1 MSCHVSRT
9 AGPPDK
15 RPITPA
21 ARVGV
26 TSAGRRRRT
35 FCAVVVGA
43 LLAGLPATVTRGEPE
58 AFLLIRRAR
67 PVQHVGRIQIREG
80 ALLYQDPAYGWRSLD
95 LETCVAI
102 FDPQA
107 AAAKAAHKGVLRLA
121 DGQQFPG
128 EALSGA
134 EPADDVLVWNHAWLG
149 RMEIGL
155 DQIESVVFARG
166 APLGSSNRADVLLLA
181 NGDRL
186 EGFVTA
192 LGDPVGIE
200 VRTSGGWQVLQIP
213 LDRVASVRLATGPKP
228 PVGWR
233 LWLTDGTVID
243 APGALLDQEGLV
255 HVIGPR
261 FGPEQEP
268 DAVRLAEV
276 AAILFDPEA
285 MRALAALAPTR
296 VTGPPTRYL
305 VPAPEVLDEWAA
317 LGLARIELRGPLT
330 VQYTL
335 PAGRWLFTAT
345 VELPAQARA
354 WGDCELVIRDGRN
367 EVARKRLNSKQ
378 PTATLAVSL
387 NSRELTIE
395 VTEGANGPIHDHV
408 VLRRAM
414 LLRSD

>member
-1 MSCHVSRT
+1 M
-9 AGPPDK
+9 
-15 RPITPA
+15 
-21 ARVGV
+21 
-26 TSAGRRRRT
+26 
-35 FCAVVVGA
+35 
-43 LLAGLPATVTRGEPE
+43 LAGIPATVARGEPE
-58 AFLLIRRAR
+58 AFVLIRRDR
-67 PVQHVGRIQIREG
+67 QVQHVGRIQIGEG
-80 ALLYQDPAYGWRSLD
+80 ALLYQDPAYGWRSVD

-107 AAAKAAHKGVLRLA
+107 APGGAAQKGVLRLA

-134 EPADDVLVWNHAWLG
+134 EPADNVLVWNHAWLG

-166 APLGSSNRADVLLLA
+166 APLGSSNRGDVLLLA

-200 VRTSGGWQVLQIP
+200 VRTNGAGQVLQVP

-233 LWLTDGTVID
+233 LWLTDGTVLD
-243 APGALLDQEGLV
+243 ATGALLDQEGLLR
-255 HVIGPR
+255 VIGPR

-268 DAVRLAEV
+268 DAVRLTAV
-276 AAILFDPEA
+276 AAIQFDPQA
-285 MRALAALAPTR
+285 MLALAALAPTR

-305 VPAPEVLDEWAA
+305 VPGPEVLDEWAP
-317 LGLARIELRGPLT
+317 LGLARLELRGPLT
-330 VQYTL
+330 VQYRL
-335 PAGRWLFTAT
+335 PAGGWLFTAKA
-345 VELPAQARA
+345 ELTAQARA
-354 WGDCELVIRDGRN
+354 WGDCELVIRDGQG
-367 EVARKRLNSKQ
+367 EVARKRLNAEQ
-378 PTATLAVSL
+378 PTATLAVTL

-408 VLRRAM
+408 VLQRAM